1 MTKELTRGQVL
12 RHLRDMAADPALC
25 DGARGGVAAEQ
36 LADYFGVHKSTVKDR
51 LKVLC
56 ESGKAA
62 RVYGMDPQRNVPR
75 ESYLPAEHPHTTDDS
90 APPRHRQD
98 D

>member
-12 RHLRDMAADPALC
+12 RRLRDMAADPALC
-25 DGARGGVAAEQ
+25 DPGRGGVAAEQ
-36 LADYFGVHKSTVKDR
+36 LAAHFNVHKSTVKDR

-56 ESGKAA
+56 EKEKVA
-62 RVYGMDPQRNVPR
+62 RVYGMDPERDVPR
-75 ESYLPAEHPHTTDDS
+75 ESYLPTEHPHVTGDS